1 MFTPVIFL
9 TLHASR
15 KVYTPTRHCAVN
27 TVTHHLM
34 SCRNLLGLPE
44 RRPIIPEGQEKESGI
59 PCIDPGG
66 GGWFGRVAAQSP
78 FAKGT
83 SNEFSEASRRTIKE
97 LGNIE
102 LNDLGEISQTV

>member
-1 MFTPVIFL
+1 
-9 TLHASR
+9 
-15 KVYTPTRHCAVN
+15 
-27 TVTHHLM
+27 M
-34 SCRNLLGLPE
+34 SCRILLGLPE

-83 SNEFSEASRRTIKE
+83 SNEFSEASRRTVKE

-102 LNDLGEISQTV
+102 LYDLGEISQTV